1 MKVKDLMTPQPT
13 VIRPED
19 MVSQAATLMKQ
30 EDCGAIPVV
39 AKDGKLVGIVT
50 DRDIVIRAV
59 AAGRDPRATPV
70 SAVMCADPVTLS
82 PDASADDAEKLMA
95 DRQVRRLP
103 VVAGGHLVG
112 LLVTAQLA
120 RRGDAREVGET
131 IKGISEAKSGKG
143 SPVRARSFARSAAQS
158 CWPSH
163 PHCWT
168 SCTCGRESRLASR
181 LHHHTVE
188 RSCYYQAAED
198 LRIHLQNGPQT

>member
-1 MKVKDLMTPQPT
+1 MKVKDLMTSQPT

-39 AKDGKLVGIVT
+39 TKDGKLVGIVT

-59 AAGRDPRATPV
+59 AAGKDPRTTPV
-70 SAVMCADPVTLS
+70 SAVMSADPVTLS

-103 VVAGGHLVG
+103 VVAGGNLVG
-112 LLVTAQLA
+112 LIVTAQLA

-143 SPVRARSFARSAAQS
+143 SHAR
-158 CWPSH
+158 
-163 PHCWT
+163 
-168 SCTCGRESRLASR
+168 G
-181 LHHHTVE
+181 
-188 RSCYYQAAED
+188 
-198 LRIHLQNGPQT
+198 